1 MKRINTLLILALLTS
16 PIAACASESVNHS
29 GQASKH
35 SVLAVGHGLHAG
47 VKVASTAVAA
57 PVAIVGSA
65 SVAAGSVLTES
76 AKSLSYKPHNS
87 AKSKKTKGKVAL
99 EVSETTVTVG
109 PTPNQAIQRSD

>member
-1 MKRINTLLILALLTS
+1 MKRINTLLMAALLTS

-65 SVAAGSVLTES
+65 SLAAGSVLTES
-76 AKSLSYKPHNS
+76 AKSLSYKSHS
-87 AKSKKTKGKVAL
+87 AKSKKTKGKAAL

-109 PTPNQAIQRSD
+109 PTPNQAIQRSNQ

>member
-1 MKRINTLLILALLTS
+1 MKLINTLLMVALIAS
-16 PIAACASESVNHS
+16 PVAACASESVNHS

-35 SVLAVGHGLHAG
+35 SVMALGHGLHAG

-76 AKSLSYKPHNS
+76 AKSLSYKPHS
-87 AKSKKTKGKVAL
+87 PKSKKIKSKAAL

-109 PTPNQAIQRSD
+109 PAPNQAVQRSN